1 MIMQIHVYDTHVH
14 TTSGQYIHFD
24 VLVSHEKIKQ
34 VDEYAKQYLASLG
47 VYIDNI
53 KQSRCNFC
61 HSEAA
66 NPELQANIASQ
77 GHSIIR
83 LKFI

>member
-1 MIMQIHVYDTHVH
+1 MQIHVFDTHVM

-24 VLVSHEKIKQ
+24 VLVNDENVKQ
-34 VDEYAKQYLASLG
+34 VGQYAEQYLASLG
-47 VYIDNI
+47 IKAESI

-61 HSEAA
+61 HSELA
-66 NPELQANIASQ
+66 NLDVQDNITSQ

-83 LKFI
+83 L

>member
-1 MIMQIHVYDTHVH
+1 MQIHVYDTHVN

-24 VLVSHEKIKQ
+24 VLVSDKNADKVEQ
-34 VDEYAKQYLASLG
+34 YAKQYLASLG
-47 VYIDNI
+47 VQVDNI

-61 HSEAA
+61 HSEIA
-66 NPELQANIASQ
+66 NPEVQENIANH

-83 LKFI
+83 L

>member
-1 MIMQIHVYDTHVH
+1 MQIHVFDTHVM

-24 VLVSHEKIKQ
+24 VLVNDENVKQ
-34 VDEYAKQYLASLG
+34 VGQYAEQYLASLG
-47 VYIDNI
+47 IKAESI

-61 HSEAA
+61 HSELA
-66 NPELQANIASQ
+66 NLDVQDNISSK

-83 LKFI
+83 L

>member
-1 MIMQIHVYDTHVH
+1 MQIHIYDTHVH
-14 TTSGQYIHFD
+14 TASGQYIHFD
-24 VLVSHEKIKQ
+24 VLVNSDNVNQ
-34 VDEYAKQYLASLG
+34 VDRYAKQYLASLG
-47 VYIDNI
+47 IQIDSI

-66 NPELQANIASQ
+66 NPEVQNNITNH

-83 LKFI
+83 L

>member
-1 MIMQIHVYDTHVH
+1 MQIHVFDTHVM

-24 VLVSHEKIKQ
+24 VLVDNENIKK
-34 VDEYAKQYLASLG
+34 VELYAAQYLETLG
-47 VYIDNI
+47 VKIDNI

-61 HSEAA
+61 HSELADLEVQDSIA
-66 NPELQANIASQ
+66 NQ

-83 LKFI
+83 L

>member
-1 MIMQIHVYDTHVH
+1 MQIHVFDTHVM

-24 VLVSHEKIKQ
+24 VLVDNENIKK
-34 VDEYAKQYLASLG
+34 VELYAAQYLETLG
-47 VYIDNI
+47 VKIDNI

-61 HSEAA
+61 HSELADLEVQESIA
-66 NPELQANIASQ
+66 NQ

-83 LKFI
+83 L

>member
-1 MIMQIHVYDTHVH
+1 MQIHVYDTHVY

-24 VLVSHEKIKQ
+24 VLVADENVKK
-34 VDEYAKQYLASLG
+34 VDQYAKQYLANLG
-47 VYIDNI
+47 VQVDNI

-61 HSEAA
+61 HSEVA
-66 NPELQANIASQ
+66 NPEVQQNIANQ

-83 LKFI
+83 L

>member
-1 MIMQIHVYDTHVH
+1 MQIHVFDTHVM

-24 VLVSHEKIKQ
+24 VLVDNENIKK
-34 VDEYAKQYLASLG
+34 VELYAAQYLETLG
-47 VYIDNI
+47 VKIDNI

-61 HSEAA
+61 HSELADLEVQERIA
-66 NPELQANIASQ
+66 NQ

-83 LKFI
+83 L